1 MTLAGQVAQSA
12 AALAALTLRVGDESY
27 SAQSEVSV
35 DSNHNNNNNDN
46 NNDNNA
52 FQLMMS

>member
-1 MTLAGQVAQSA
+1 MTLTGRVVRSA
-12 AALAALTLRVGDESY
+12 AAFAALTLRVGDESY

-46 NNDNNA
+46 NNNNA

>member
-1 MTLAGQVAQSA
+1 MTLTGRVVRSA
-12 AALAALTLRVGDESY
+12 AAFAALTLRVGDESY

-46 NNDNNA
+46 NNNNNA